1 MSRNTPRRRQPAPPP
16 VAQPHPY
23 YPYPQQPRVVYYPR
37 RRRPNQ
43 IAQFI
48 QGWLIGFVGGSIL
61 LCSAVATMAVMFP
74 LERTNI
80 LILGVD
86 RRPQETTYVTRT
98 DTMIL
103 ATVNPAQNYAGLLSI
118 PRDLYVTLP
127 DGSTGRI
134 NTAHFFAEAA
144 DTGSGPAA
152 AVNTVRSNFGV
163 DVHRFVRID
172 LVGFVAIVDAMGG
185 VTVDVPNPLID
196 YEYPTY
202 DYGTTTVAFEAG
214 RQHMNGE
221 QALAYARIR
230 HGSSDFQRA
239 ERQQL
244 VMASLMA
251 QALKPTTWVRAPLIA
266 AAVTEA
272 VHTDLTVV
280 DALRLAP
287 TLLLVG
293 PGNLDSRVIQDEM
306 VQPTTTDGGASVL
319 LPVWP
324 AINPVLF
331 EMFGQ

>member
-1 MSRNTPRRRQPAPPP
+1 MRKNPQGRRQPWQQP
-16 VAQPHPY
+16 VAQPRY
-23 YPYPQQPRVVYYPR
+23 YPYPQQPRVVYYPH

-43 IAQFI
+43 LAQFL
-48 QGWLIGFVGGSIL
+48 QGYVIGLVGGAIL
-61 LCSAVATMAVMFP
+61 LCAFLTAFVILFP
-74 LERTNI
+74 LQRTNV

-103 ATVNPAQNYAGLLSI
+103 ATVHPAGNYAGMLSL

-152 AVNTVRSNFGV
+152 AMNTVRSNFGV

-172 LVGFVAIVDAMGG
+172 LIGFVNIVDAMGG

-202 DYGTTTVAFEAG
+202 DYGTTVVSFEAG
-214 RQHMNGE
+214 RQHMTGE

-244 VMASLMA
+244 VIAALMA
-251 QALKPTTWVRAPLIA
+251 QMLNPLTWVRAPLIA
-266 AAVTEA
+266 AAVGEA
-272 VHTDLTVV
+272 IHTDVTVM
-280 DALRLAP
+280 DAVRLAP

-293 PGNLDSRVIQDEM
+293 PGGLDSRVVQDEM